1 MGASPPS
8 KGRFIVFVSLFALFI
23 LLIYVRYAQLMLF
36 PERANQNIDKNNL
49 IERGPILDRNGTILA
64 MQTRLG
70 NITVWK
76 PEAMKTLEQSAKLLA
91 PLVEID
97 EKTIIDRVQQSNSS
111 FMYLKK
117 RLDQS
122 VLGNIEA
129 LIKEGKLPG
138 IAIEPIMGRIYPEK
152 SLASSLIGFVGD
164 ENQGL
169 GGLEYAFESDLAPQ
183 NGQSYGNQLILTIDA
198 KVQYSLEAIAKKA
211 LEENK
216 AEAVMMIA
224 MMPQTGDI
232 LGYVSLPNF
241 NPNDISGSTEQER
254 MDRPAIWAYEPG
266 SVFKVFS
273 ISSMLDTGAITPN
286 STFFCDGQYEQTTN
300 SGEKIVIKCLGA
312 HGTVRPQEIITYS
325 CNAGAAY
332 ASDRI
337 DSQTFYTM
345 LQQFGFG
352 NKTGIGLPGETS
364 GFLRPIQRWSGRSK
378 PTIAIGQEIS
388 VSALQM
394 VQAATAIANDGL
406 LVPPRI
412 VSKVLNHEGKLVR
425 ELQTGFPRQVIKPE
439 TAREMRKY
447 MIAAASEAGTG
458 KRARVD
464 DISIGVKTGT
474 AQIIDPKTG
483 SYSNTDYIASTL
495 ALVPADQPSLILYMV
510 IIRPKGE
517 SYLGGRIAAPAIREA
532 AEELADY
539 LGIPRGKSPQVEHS
553 GSVVLNF
560 PPTITIGET
569 MPDLRGYSKKQLLP
583 LLLRDDITVEIDG
596 DGWVKKQSP
605 DPGTA
610 LTKDTVIHLELE

>member
-1 MGASPPS
+1 MEAIPPK
-8 KGRFIVFVSLFALFI
+8 KGRLIVFASLFMLFI
-23 LLIYVRYAQLMLF
+23 LFVYVRYAQLMLF
-36 PERANQNIDKNNL
+36 PEAVDLNIEKNNL

-70 NITVWK
+70 NITLWK
-76 PEAMKTLEQSAKLLA
+76 PEAMTALEESAKLLA
-91 PLVEID
+91 PLVEME
-97 EKTIIDRVQQSNSS
+97 EKAIIDRVQQSNSS
-111 FMYLKK
+111 FIYLKK

-122 VLGNIEA
+122 VLGTIED
-129 LIKEGKLPG
+129 LIQAGKLPG

-152 SLASSLIGFVGD
+152 NLASNLIGFVGD

-183 NGQSYGNQLILTIDA
+183 NGQLYGNQLILTIDA
-198 KVQYSLEAIAKKA
+198 KVQYILERIASQS

-224 MMPQTGDI
+224 MTPQTGDI

-241 NPNDISGSTEQER
+241 NPNEIGSSTEQGR

-273 ISSMLDTGAITPN
+273 IASMLETGAITPN
-286 STFFCDGQYEQTTN
+286 SAFICDGEYEQTTKG
-300 SGEKIVIKCLGA
+300 GEKITIKCLGA
-312 HGTVRPQEIITYS
+312 HGTVHPQEIITYS

-332 ASDRI
+332 ASDQI

-345 LQQFGFG
+345 IQQFGFG
-352 NKTGIGLPGETS
+352 TKTGVGIPGETS
-364 GFLRPIQRWSGRSK
+364 GYLRPINRWSARSK

-412 VSKVLNHEGKLVR
+412 VARVLNHEGKLVR
-425 ELQTGFPRQVIKPE
+425 ELQTGPPRKVIKPE
-439 TAREMRKY
+439 TARELRKY
-447 MIAAASEAGTG
+447 MLATSSGAGTG
-458 KRARVD
+458 RRARLD
-464 DISIGVKTGT
+464 DMPIGVKTGT

-483 SYSNTDYIASTL
+483 TYSKTDYIASTL

-510 IIRPKGE
+510 IIRPKGD
-517 SYLGGRIAAPAIREA
+517 SYLGGRIAAPTIREA
-532 AEELADY
+532 AEELANY
-539 LGIPRGKSPQVEHS
+539 LGIPRGKSPQVEHP
-553 GSVVLNF
+553 GAVVLNF
-560 PPTITIGET
+560 PPTITMGET
-569 MPDLRGYSKKQLLP
+569 LPDLRGYSKKQLLP
-583 LLLRDDITVEIDG
+583 LLLQDDITVEIEG
-596 DGWVKKQSP
+596 DGWVKKQTP
-605 DPGTA
+605 DPGTPI
-610 LTKDTVIHLELE
+610 TKGMVIHLELE

>member
-1 MGASPPS
+1 MGASPLS

-152 SLASSLIGFVGD
+152 SMASSLIGFVGD

-300 SGEKIVIKCLGA
+300 SGEKIAIKCLGA

>member
-1 MGASPPS
+1 MGAIPPN
-8 KGRFIVFVSLFALFI
+8 KGRFIIFVSLFTIFI
-23 LLIYVRYAQLMLF
+23 LVIYVRYAQLMLF
-36 PERANQNIDKNNL
+36 PETANQSIEKIYLN
-49 IERGPILDRNGTILA
+49 ERGPILDRNGTILA

-76 PEAMKTLEQSAKLLA
+76 PEALKTLEQSAKLLA
-91 PLVEID
+91 PLLELD
-97 EKTIIDRVQQSNSS
+97 EKIIIDRVRQSNNS
-111 FMYLKK
+111 FLYLKK

-122 VLGNIEA
+122 VLGTIEV
-129 LIKEGKLPG
+129 LIQEGQLPG

-152 SLASSLIGFVGD
+152 NLASTLIGFVGD

-183 NGQSYGNQLILTIDA
+183 NGQMYGNQLILTIDS
-198 KVQYSLEAIAKKA
+198 KVQYSLEAIAKRA
-211 LEENK
+211 MEENK

-224 MMPQTGDI
+224 MTPQTGDI

-241 NPNDISGSTEQER
+241 NPNDISGSTELQR
-254 MDRPAIWAYEPG
+254 IDRPALWAYEPG
-266 SVFKVFS
+266 SVFKIFS
-273 ISSMLDTGAITPN
+273 ISSMLDTGSITPN

-300 SGEKIVIKCLGA
+300 SGEKISIKCLGA

-332 ASDRI
+332 ASDQI
-337 DSQTFYTM
+337 DSQNFYTM

-352 NKTGIGLPGETS
+352 NKTGIGIPGETS
-364 GFLRPIQRWSGRSK
+364 GFLRPINRWSGRSK
-378 PTIAIGQEIS
+378 PTIAMGQEIS

-412 VSKVLNHEGKLVR
+412 VSKVLNHEGTLIR
-425 ELQTGFPRQVIKPE
+425 EVQTGLPRQVIKPE

-458 KRARVD
+458 KRARID
-464 DISIGVKTGT
+464 DLSIGVKTGT
-474 AQIIDPKTG
+474 AQIIDSKTG
-483 SYSNTDYIASTL
+483 TYSKTDYIASTL
-495 ALVPADQPSLILYMV
+495 ALVPADQPALILYMV
-510 IIRPKGE
+510 IIRPKGD
-517 SYLGGRIAAPAIREA
+517 SFFGGRIAAPAIREA

-553 GSVVLNF
+553 GAVLLNF
-560 PPTITIGET
+560 PPTVTIGES

-596 DGWVKKQSP
+596 DGWVKKQNP

-610 LTKDTVIHLELE
+610 ITKDMVIHLELE

>member
-300 SGEKIVIKCLGA
+300 SGEKIAIKCLGA

>member
-1 MGASPPS
+1 
-8 KGRFIVFVSLFALFI
+8 
-23 LLIYVRYAQLMLF
+23 
-36 PERANQNIDKNNL
+36 
-49 IERGPILDRNGTILA
+49 
-64 MQTRLG
+64 
-70 NITVWK
+70 
-76 PEAMKTLEQSAKLLA
+76 
-91 PLVEID
+91 
-97 EKTIIDRVQQSNSS
+97 
-111 FMYLKK
+111 
-117 RLDQS
+117 
-122 VLGNIEA
+122 
-129 LIKEGKLPG
+129 
-138 IAIEPIMGRIYPEK
+138 
-152 SLASSLIGFVGD
+152 
-164 ENQGL
+164 
-169 GGLEYAFESDLAPQ
+169 
-183 NGQSYGNQLILTIDA
+183 
-198 KVQYSLEAIAKKA
+198 
-211 LEENK
+211 
-216 AEAVMMIA
+216 
-224 MMPQTGDI
+224 
-232 LGYVSLPNF
+232 
-241 NPNDISGSTEQER
+241 
-254 MDRPAIWAYEPG
+254 
-266 SVFKVFS
+266 
-273 ISSMLDTGAITPN
+273 
-286 STFFCDGQYEQTTN
+286 
-300 SGEKIVIKCLGA
+300 
-312 HGTVRPQEIITYS
+312 
-325 CNAGAAY
+325 
-332 ASDRI
+332 
-337 DSQTFYTM
+337 
-345 LQQFGFG
+345 
-352 NKTGIGLPGETS
+352 
-364 GFLRPIQRWSGRSK
+364 
-378 PTIAIGQEIS
+378 
-388 VSALQM
+388 
-394 VQAATAIANDGL
+394 
-406 LVPPRI
+406 
-412 VSKVLNHEGKLVR
+412 VLNHEGKLVR

>member
-1 MGASPPS
+1 MEANPPG
-8 KGRFIVFVSLFALFI
+8 KGRFIVFASLFSLFI
-23 LLIYVRYAQLMLF
+23 LLVYFRYAQLMLF
-36 PERANQNIDKNNL
+36 PETAGNTIETNNL

-76 PEAMKTLEQSAKLLA
+76 PEALQTLEQSAKLLA
-91 PLVEID
+91 PLLEIN
-97 EKTIIDRVQQSNSS
+97 EKLIIDRVRQSASS
-111 FMYLKK
+111 FIYLKK

-122 VLGNIEA
+122 VLGNVEA

-138 IAIEPIMGRIYPEK
+138 IAIEPVMGRIYPEK
-152 SLASSLIGFVGD
+152 NLASNLIGFVGD

-198 KVQYSLEAIAKKA
+198 KVQYILESIAKKT

-216 AEAVMMIA
+216 AEAAMMIA
-224 MMPQTGDI
+224 MTPQTGDI
-232 LGYVSLPNF
+232 LGYVSIPNF
-241 NPNDISGSTEQER
+241 NPNDISGSTELDR
-254 MDRPAIWAYEPG
+254 MDRPAVWAYEPG
-266 SVFKVFS
+266 SVFKVFT
-273 ISSMLDTGAITPN
+273 IASMIDTGAISPS
-286 STFFCDGQYEQTTN
+286 STFVCDGQYEQTTTG
-300 SGEKIVIKCLGA
+300 GEKITIKCLGA

-337 DSQTFYTM
+337 DASTFFSM

-352 NKTGIGLPGETS
+352 NKTGLGVPGETS
-364 GFLRPIQRWSGRSK
+364 GFLRPVNRWSARSK

-394 VQAATAIANDGL
+394 VQAASAIANDGL
-406 LVPPRI
+406 LVPPKI
-412 VSKVLNHEGKLVR
+412 VTKVLNHEGLLVR
-425 ELQTGFPRQVIKPE
+425 EIQTGQPRQVIRPE
-439 TAREMRKY
+439 TARELRKY

-458 KRARVD
+458 RRARVD

-483 SYSNTDYIASTL
+483 TYSKTDYIASTL
-495 ALVPADQPSLILYMV
+495 ALVPAEQPTLILYMV

-539 LGIPRGKSPQVEHS
+539 LGIPRGKSPQIEHS

-560 PPTITIGET
+560 PPSITIGDT

-583 LLLRDDITVEIDG
+583 LLLRDDIAVDLEG
-596 DGWVKKQSP
+596 DGWVKNQKP
-605 DPGTA
+605 DPGTPI
-610 LTKDTVIHLELE
+610 TEGMVIHLELE

>member
-129 LIKEGKLPG
+129 LLKEGKLPG

-300 SGEKIVIKCLGA
+300 SGEKIAIKCLGA

>member
-152 SLASSLIGFVGD
+152 SMASSLIGFVGD

-300 SGEKIVIKCLGA
+300 SGEKIAIKCLGA

-388 VSALQM
+388 VSALQI